1 MALTKI
7 ITNTIDL
14 SSDTTGLKMPKGTTT
29 QRPDGIEIDYL
40 IVAGGGGGAGTANNG
55 NGAGGGGAGGVLA
68 GFTKVDGAVG
78 TQTFDI
84 EVGLG
89 GAGGANTTLP
99 NYDGNPGVNGSNS
112 IFSSSFTA
120 IGGGGGGNRNP
131 GGANGAN
138 GGSGGGSGCYGGGAN
153 SLPGNGTSGQGNDGG
168 TGEAVGVYV
177 NFYGGGGGGA
187 GNAGSASVGGDGI
200 ASNLITTSMATTY
213 GVGEVD
219 SGNVYFAGGGG
230 GGRHTVGSGT
240 GTGGLGGG
248 GTGGTSSDNKTAGT
262 DGTGGGGGGASWPPT
277 ASPTGYSGADGG
289 NGVIILSTNEASAV
303 VTAGVT
309 VNGTAG
315 AGTRSGIV
323 NGDKYVY
330 IITVATAGDTISF
343 TQTPGDVPDTIPVV
357 GTMRENTT
365 TGKMEI
371 YTGAKGWRALQQTG
385 QNVGIVPSDN
395 FNVTQ
400 YVGDGSSTKQIS
412 GLNFQPDLTWVKITT
427 QNWLGTIWDS
437 VEGVGLT
444 KAFCL
449 FSGGANTAGARG
461 AGGSAI
467 YGGLTSFNND
477 GWTSGPGSTDNGNT
491 NSSGNTFV
499 TWNWKVGGNSN
510 TYNKNGTGYASAAD
524 AGMDVGNIT
533 PTGSSVNTEN
543 GISIIQWTG
552 IDTVGKTIPHGFSS
566 APDVVITKA
575 NTAGYGW
582 VTFTNVFSQNTTTD
596 YLYLNDVAAIA
607 GASYGGTNYCTF
619 NPTTLEVATTGGNWS
634 YGVEQTAYC
643 FKSTPGF
650 SLIGKYTGTG
660 SATNTPIIYTGFK
673 PAWILIKNVD
683 RSTTS
688 WILMD
693 IARNTTSP
701 FSNYLLPDYAYATY
715 TSAGDVVN
723 YYDNG
728 FQIAGPS
735 NFLNEAGSDFFF
747 ICFAS

>member
-7 ITNTIDL
+7 ITDTIDL
-14 SSDTTGLKMPKGTTT
+14 SSDTTGLKIPKGTTT
-29 QRPDGIEIDYL
+29 QRPDGINIDYL
-40 IVAGGGGGAGTANNG
+40 IVAGGGGGAGTGGNG
-55 NGAGGGGAGGVLA
+55 NGAGGGGAGGLLT
-68 GFTKVDGAVG
+68 GFTKVDGAAG

-89 GAGGANTTLP
+89 GAGGAATTSP
-99 NYDGNPGVNGSNS
+99 ANNGNPGVNGNNS
-112 IFSSSFTA
+112 IFHSFTA
-120 IGGGGGGNRNP
+120 TGGGGGGNRSS
-131 GGANGAN
+131 NGLD
-138 GGSGGGSGCYGGGAN
+138 GGSGGGSGCYGGAPNG
-153 SLPGNGTSGQGNDGG
+153 LPGNGISGQGNDGG
-168 TGEAVGVYV
+168 TGENVSAQL

-187 GNAGSASVGGDGI
+187 GDAGSASVGGDGI
-200 ASNLITTSMATTY
+200 ASSLITTSMAITY
-213 GVGEVD
+213 GVGQVS

-230 GGRHTVGSGT
+230 GGRWTSGSGT

-248 GTGGTSSDNKTAGT
+248 GTGGTSSDNDTAGT
-262 DGTGGGGGGASWPPT
+262 DGTGGGGGGASWYG
-277 ASPTGYSGADGG
+277 SSGTGYNGSDGG

-343 TQTPGDVPDTIPVV
+343 TQAPGDVPDTIPVA
-357 GTMRENTT
+357 GTLRQNTT

-385 QNVGIVPSDN
+385 QDVDIVPSDN

-400 YVGDGSSTKQIS
+400 YVGDGSSTKRIS

-437 VEGVGLT
+437 VEGVGT
-444 KAFCL
+444 SKAFCL
-449 FSGGANTAGARG
+449 FSGSANTAGARG
-461 AGGSAI
+461 SGNSVT
-467 YGGLTSFNND
+467 YGGLTSFNTD
-477 GWTSGPGSTDNGNT
+477 GWTSGPGSYDNGNT

-499 TWNWKVGGNSN
+499 TYNWKAGGNSN
-510 TYNKNGTGYASAAD
+510 TYNKNGTGYASAVD

-575 NTAGYGW
+575 NTSGYGW

-596 YLYLNDVAAIA
+596 YLYVNWIGAIA
-607 GASYGGTNYCTF
+607 GPSFGGTNYCTF
-619 NPTTLEVATTGGNWS
+619 NPTTLEVAATGGNWS

-673 PAWILIKNVD
+673 PAWVMIKNCNNAI
-683 RSTTS
+683 TS
-688 WILMD
+688 WVVMD
-693 IARNTTSP
+693 IKRNTTSP
-701 FSNYLLPDYAYATY
+701 FTTYLSPSDAYANW

-728 FQIAGPS
+728 FQITGSS
-735 NFLNEAGSDFFF
+735 NFLNQAGNDFFF
-747 ICFAS
+747 MCFAS

>member
-1 MALTKI
+1 MSLTKI
-7 ITNTIDL
+7 ITDTIDL
-14 SSDTTGLKMPKGTTT
+14 NLDTTGLKMPKGTTT

-55 NGAGGGGAGGVLA
+55 NGAGGGGAGGLLT
-68 GFTKVDGAVG
+68 GFTKVDGASG

-99 NYDGNPGVNGSNS
+99 NYDGNPGVSGSNS
-112 IFSSSFTA
+112 IFSSFTA

-187 GNAGSASVGGDGI
+187 NAAGSASAGGNGVT
-200 ASNLITTSMATTY
+200 SSLITTSMATTY
-213 GVGEVD
+213 SVGEID
-219 SGNVYFAGGGG
+219 SSNVYFAGGGG
-230 GGRHTVGSGT
+230 GGRYTSGSGT

-315 AGTRSGIV
+315 AGTRSGLV
-323 NGDKYVY
+323 NDDKYVY

-343 TQTPGDVPDTIPVV
+343 TQSPGDVPDTIPVV

-365 TGKMEI
+365 TSKMEI
-371 YTGAKGWRALQQTG
+371 YTGAKGWRSLQQTG
-385 QNVGIVPSDN
+385 QDVGIVPSDN

-400 YVGDGSSTKQIS
+400 YVGDGGSIKTLT

-427 QNWLGTIWDS
+427 QTWLGTVWDS

-444 KAFCL
+444 KEFCL
-449 FSGGANTAGARG
+449 FSAGANTAGARG
-461 AGGSAI
+461 AGNSAT

-491 NSSGNTFV
+491 NSSTNTFV
-499 TWNWKVGGNSN
+499 TYNWKVGGNSN

-582 VTFTNVFSQNTTTD
+582 VTFTNLFSQNTTTD

-607 GASYGGTNYCTF
+607 GASFGGTNYCTF
-619 NPTTLEVATTGGNWS
+619 NPTTLEVAATGGNWS

-650 SLIGKYTGTG
+650 SLIGRYTGTG

-673 PAWILIKNVD
+673 PAWILIKNCNNNGN
-683 RSTTS
+683 S
-688 WILMD
+688 WVVMD

-701 FSNYLLPDYAYATY
+701 FSNYLLPDYANGTY

-728 FQIAGPS
+728 FQIAGTA
-735 NFLNEAGSDFFF
+735 NFFNQAGNDFFF
-747 ICFAS
+747 MCFAS